1 MALADPWK
9 NLREAEYDR
18 YVADAAKNREAK
30 LDADKEIAQMRFG
43 VGDFAGR
50 TFEDRALEEKKR
62 QFDIAFP
69 QNERIAQMQFGGLED
84 FRKAQAGG
92 MNLESDLLRKFAPYA
107 EQEKQYGVQRSYL
120 DTASKWNDYKN
131 RYFPDK
137 TDFTNT
143 SLIPDKPDAAVKP
156 NYASWYKEGITA
168 GAKPGQFTNPF
179 TEMDIENNKWQPF
192 GADYDVS
199 NWLAR
204 RSRNIAESPRRLL
217 NEIAQPIR
225 ELYIWKR

>member
-1 MALADPWK
+1 MALVDPWK
-9 NLREAEYDR
+9 NWSENQYER
-18 YVADAAKNREAK
+18 YVDDSKRNDAAEMSRMKAM
-30 LDADKEIAQMRFG
+30 LDANKEIAQMRFG

-62 QFDIAFP
+62 QFDIASP

-131 RYFPDK
+131 RYFPEDANI
-137 TDFTNT
+137 TNKLQGAT
-143 SLIPDKPDAAVKP
+143 AKP
-156 NYASWYKEGITA
+156 NYASWYKEGVAA
-168 GAKPGQFTNPF
+168 GKKPGQFTDPF
-179 TEMDIENNKWQPF
+179 TEMDIENSK
-192 GADYDVS
+192 
-199 NWLAR
+199 
-204 RSRNIAESPRRLL
+204 
-217 NEIAQPIR
+217 
-225 ELYIWKR
+225 